1 MKRSLLYNQNKP
13 CLQPKEALFANHCC
27 PVKKLLA
34 AGSAKRDLYAK
45 PTASRE
51 AAQLWVDKDARHG
64 SPKGDLCHWLSA
76 GCVSP
81 ASRNIILSYSY
92 THSCAAS
99 RLAVGFA

>member
-1 MKRSLLYNQNKP
+1 MLLS
-13 CLQPKEALFANHCC
+13 
-27 PVKKLLA
+27 VKLLA
-34 AGSAKRDLYAK
+34 TGSAKRDLYAK

-51 AAQLWVDKDARHG
+51 AAQLWVGNDARGG

-81 ASRNIILSYSY
+81 ASRNAVLSCSY
-92 THSCAAS
+92 THSCTTS